1 MPLARR
7 WQMRINHWSFVALF
21 LAAVVLLMWLSRT
34 YHAEFDWTRGGR
46 NSLAPATIAVV
57 QKLDQPLTLTVY
69 ASARQGNN
77 EPTRA
82 LIQQLQRYKKDIAV
96 EYVDPDAEPG
106 RARAAGVQVDGEV
119 IATYRDNKENIGQ
132 FTEETFANAVAR
144 LARAQ
149 DRWVV
154 FLSGHGERRPQGEA
168 NHDYGIFVSQ
178 LHKRGIKTRHLN
190 LNEGG
195 QIPQNTAVLVI
206 ADPQTR
212 LLPGELASLERF
224 LTAGG
229 NLLWLAEP
237 GDLRGLQPIAERLG
251 IEFVPGTVVD
261 PNSAAVTNQD
271 PSFLIVAKY
280 SNHPTVRNL
289 NAMTLFPTAAAIK
302 TINKDGWRAQV
313 LLDTL
318 PSAWA
323 ERGANTRN
331 ARLDPGSDT
340 RGPLSVGVALARD
353 LEKREQRAIA
363 VGDADFLSNTYL
375 GNGGNLDLGM
385 NLLNWVSS
393 DEAYIDLPSRR
404 APDAQLT
411 LTQNAQFAIAFGFL
425 IALPLFLL
433 TTGIVIWWRRRR
445 R

>member
-1 MPLARR
+1 MPLPRR
-7 WQMRINHWSFVALF
+7 WQVRINHWSFVVLF
-21 LAAVVLLMWLSRT
+21 LATVVLLMWLSRT
-34 YHAEFDWTRGGR
+34 YHTQFDWTQGGR
-46 NSLAPATIAVV
+46 NSLAAATIAIV
-57 QKLDQPLTLTVY
+57 QKLDHPLSLTVY
-69 ASARQGNN
+69 ASARQGNS
-77 EPTRA
+77 EPTRT
-82 LIQQLQRYKKDIAV
+82 LIEQLQRYKKDIAV

-106 RARAAGVQVDGEV
+106 RARAAGVQLDGEV
-119 IATYRDNKENIGQ
+119 VAQYRYNKENIGQ
-132 FTEETFANAVAR
+132 FTEENFANAAAR

-149 DRWVV
+149 DRSVV
-154 FLSGHGERRPQGEA
+154 FLSGHGERRPDGEA

-178 LHKRGIKTRHLN
+178 LHKRGIKTRDLN

-212 LLPGELASLERF
+212 LLPGEIATVERY
-224 LTAGG
+224 LTNGG

-251 IEFVPGTVVD
+251 VEFVPGTVVD
-261 PNSAAVTNQD
+261 PNSAAVTNED

-280 SNHPTVRNL
+280 SNHPAVRNL
-289 NAMTLFPTAAAIK
+289 NAITLFPTAAAIK
-302 TINKDGWRAQV
+302 AIDKEGWRAQV

-323 ERGANTRN
+323 ERGTNTRS
-331 ARLDPGSDT
+331 ARLDPGRDT
-340 RGPLSVGVALARD
+340 RGPLSIGVAVARD
-353 LEKREQRAIA
+353 LEKREQRAVAI
-363 VGDADFLSNTYL
+363 GDADFLSNTYL
-375 GNGGNLDLGM
+375 GNGSNLDLGM
-385 NLLNWVSS
+385 NVLNWVTS
-393 DEAYIDLPSRR
+393 DEAYIDLPTRR

-411 LTQNAQFAIAFGFL
+411 LTQTAQFAIAFGFL

>member
-1 MPLARR
+1 MALARR
-7 WQMRINHWSFVALF
+7 WQLRLNHWSFVALF
-21 LAAVVLLMWLSRT
+21 LLVVVLLMGLSRN
-34 YHAEFDWTRGGR
+34 YHMEFDWTRGGR
-46 NSLAPATIAVV
+46 NSLAPATVALL
-57 QKLDQPLTLTVY
+57 QKLEHPLTLTVY
-69 ASARQGNN
+69 ASVREGNA

-82 LIQQLQRYKKDIAV
+82 LVAQLQRYKRDVAV
-96 EYVDPDAEPG
+96 EYVNPDAEPG
-106 RARAAGVQVDGEV
+106 RARAAGVQHDGEV
-119 IATYRDNKENIGQ
+119 VAQYRDSKENLAQ
-132 FTEETFANAVAR
+132 FNEENLVNALAR

-149 DRWVV
+149 DRWLV
-154 FLSGHGERRPQGEA
+154 FLSGHGERRPEGEA
-168 NHDYGIFVSQ
+168 NHDLGIFASQ
-178 LHKRGIKTRHLN
+178 VHKRGIKTRHLN

-212 LLPGELASLERF
+212 LLAGELATLERY
-224 LTAGG
+224 LSAGG

-237 GDLRGLQPIAERLG
+237 GSLRGLQPVAERLG
-251 IEFVPGTVVD
+251 IEFVPGTIVD

-280 SNHPTVRNL
+280 SNHPVVRNL
-289 NAMTLFPTAAAIK
+289 NTMTLFPTAAGVK
-302 TINKDGWRAQV
+302 TAAKEGWRAQV

-318 PSAWA
+318 TSAWA
-323 ERGANTRN
+323 ERGADTRN
-331 ARLDPGSDT
+331 ARLDAGSDT
-340 RGPLSVGVALARD
+340 RGPLSIGVALARD
-353 LEKREQRAIA
+353 LEKREQRVVVI
-363 VGDADFLSNTYL
+363 GDADFLSNTYL

-385 NLLNWVSS
+385 NILNWVSS
-393 DEAYIDLPSRR
+393 DEADIDLPARR

-411 LTQNAQFAIAFGFL
+411 LTQNTQFAIAFGFL

>member
-1 MPLARR
+1 MPLPRR
-7 WQMRINHWSFVALF
+7 WQIRINHWSFVVLF
-21 LAAVVLLMWLSRT
+21 LATVVLLMWLSRT
-34 YHAEFDWTRGGR
+34 YHTQFDWTQGGR
-46 NSLAPATIAVV
+46 NSLAAATIAIV
-57 QKLDQPLTLTVY
+57 QKLDHPLSLTVY
-69 ASARQGNN
+69 ASARQGNS

-82 LIQQLQRYKKDIAV
+82 LIEQLQRYKKDIAV

-106 RARAAGVQVDGEV
+106 RARAAGVQLDGEV
-119 IATYRDNKENIGQ
+119 VAQYRDNKENISQ
-132 FTEETFANAVAR
+132 FTEENFANAVAR

-149 DRWVV
+149 DRSVV
-154 FLSGHGERRPQGEA
+154 FLSGHGERRPDGEA

-178 LHKRGIKTRHLN
+178 LHKRGIKTRGLN

-195 QIPQNTAVLVI
+195 EIPQNTAVLVI

-212 LLPGELASLERF
+212 LLPGEIATVERY
-224 LTAGG
+224 LTNGG

-251 IEFVPGTVVD
+251 VEFVPGTVVD
-261 PNSAAVTNQD
+261 PNSAAVTNED

-280 SNHPTVRNL
+280 SNHPAVRNL
-289 NAMTLFPTAAAIK
+289 NTITLFPTATAIK
-302 TINKDGWRAQV
+302 TINKEGWRAQV

-323 ERGANTRN
+323 ERGTNTRS
-331 ARLDPGSDT
+331 ARLDPGRDT
-340 RGPLSVGVALARD
+340 RGPLSVGVAIARD
-353 LEKREQRAIA
+353 LEKREQRVVAI
-363 VGDADFLSNTYL
+363 GDADFLSNTYL
-375 GNGGNLDLGM
+375 GNGSNLDLGM
-385 NLLNWVSS
+385 NVLNWVTS
-393 DEAYIDLPSRR
+393 DEAYIDLPTRR

-411 LTQNAQFAIAFGFL
+411 LTQTAQFAIAFGFL

>member
-1 MPLARR
+1 MSLARR
-7 WQMRINHWSFVALF
+7 WQLRLNHWSFIALF
-21 LAAVVLLMWLSRT
+21 LVVIMLLMWLSRS
-34 YHAEFDWTRGGR
+34 YHIEFDWTRSGR
-46 NSLAPATIAVV
+46 NSLAPATVSLLQKTERPIA
-57 QKLDQPLTLTVY
+57 LTVY
-69 ASARQGNN
+69 ASARQGNV
-77 EPTRA
+77 ETTRA
-82 LIQQLQRYKKDIAV
+82 LIGQLQRYKRNIVV
-96 EYVDPDAEPG
+96 EYVNPDAEPG
-106 RARAAGVQVDGEV
+106 RARAAGVQLDGEV
-119 IATYRDNKENIGQ
+119 VAQYGDNKENIGQ
-132 FTEETFANAVAR
+132 FTEENFANAVAR
-144 LARAQ
+144 LARTQ
-149 DRWVV
+149 ERWLV
-154 FLSGHGERRPQGEA
+154 FLSGHGERRPEGEA
-168 NHDYGIFVSQ
+168 NHDLGIFATQV
-178 LHKRGIKTRHLN
+178 HKRGIKTRHLN

-195 QIPQNTAVLVI
+195 QVPQNTAVLVI

-212 LLPGELASLERF
+212 LLPGEIAAIERY

-237 GDLRGLQPIAERLG
+237 GNLRGLQPIAERLG
-251 IEFVPGTVVD
+251 VEFVPGTVVD

-280 SNHPTVRNL
+280 SNHPVVRNL
-289 NAMTLFPTAAAIK
+289 NTMTLFPTAAAIK
-302 TINKDGWRAQV
+302 TVAKEGWRAQV

-323 ERGANTRN
+323 ERSTNTRN
-331 ARLDPGSDT
+331 ARLDAGSDT

-353 LEKREQRAIA
+353 LEKREQRAVVI
-363 VGDADFLSNTYL
+363 GDADFLSNTYL

-385 NLLNWVSS
+385 NILNWVSS
-393 DEAYIDLPSRR
+393 DEAYIDLPARR

-411 LTQNAQFAIAFGFL
+411 LTHNAQFAIAFGFL

>member
-7 WQMRINHWSFVALF
+7 WQLRVNHWSFVVLF
-21 LAAVVLLMWLSRT
+21 LAAVVLLMWLSRS
-34 YHAEFDWTRGGR
+34 YHTTFDWTYGGR
-46 NSLAPATIAVV
+46 NTLAPATIAIV
-57 QKLDQPLTLTVY
+57 QKLPQPLTLTVY
-69 ASARQGNN
+69 ASARQGNS

-82 LIQQLQRYKKDIAV
+82 LIAQLQRYKKDIAV
-96 EYVDPDAEPG
+96 EYVDPDANPG

-119 IATYRDNKENIGQ
+119 VAAYRDNKENISQ
-132 FTEETFANAVAR
+132 FTEENFANAAAR

-149 DRWVV
+149 DRFVA
-154 FLSGHGERRPQGEA
+154 FLAGHGERRPQGEA

-178 LHKRGIKTRHLN
+178 LHKRGIRTRPLN
-190 LNEGG
+190 LSEG
-195 QIPQNTAVLVI
+195 QVPADTAVLVV

-212 LLPGELASLERF
+212 LLPGEVAALERY
-224 LTAGG
+224 LSGGG

-251 IEFVPGTVVD
+251 IELVPGTVVD

-271 PSFLIVAKY
+271 PSFLIVARY

-289 NAMTLFPTAAAIK
+289 NAMTLFPTAAALK
-302 TINKDGWRAQV
+302 TLNKDGWRAQV

-323 ERGANTRN
+323 ERGANTRG
-331 ARLDPGSDT
+331 ARLDAGSDT

-353 LEKREQRAIA
+353 LEKREQRVVAI
-363 VGDADFLSNTYL
+363 GDADFLSNTYL

-385 NLLNWVSS
+385 NVLNWVTS
-393 DEAYIDLPSRR
+393 DEAYIDLPTRR
-404 APDAQLT
+404 APDAQLALSQT
-411 LTQNAQFAIAFGFL
+411 AQFAIAFGFL

-433 TTGIVIWWRRRR
+433 ATGIVIWWRRRR

>member
-1 MPLARR
+1 MPLPRR

-21 LAAVVLLMWLSRT
+21 LAAVALLMWLSRT
-34 YHAEFDWTRGGR
+34 YHTQFDWTQGGR
-46 NSLAPATIAVV
+46 NSLAAATIAIV
-57 QKLDQPLTLTVY
+57 QKLDHPLSLTVY
-69 ASARQGNN
+69 ASARQGNA

-82 LIQQLQRYKKDIAV
+82 LIEQLKRYKKDIAV

-119 IATYRDNKENIGQ
+119 VVAYRDNKENISQ
-132 FTEETFANAVAR
+132 FTEENFANAAAR

-154 FLSGHGERRPQGEA
+154 FLSGHGERRPDGEA
-168 NHDYGIFVSQ
+168 NHDFGIFVSQ
-178 LHKRGIKTRHLN
+178 LRKRGIKTRHLN

-212 LLPGELASLERF
+212 LMPGEIAALERY
-224 LTAGG
+224 LGDGG

-251 IEFVPGTVVD
+251 MEFVPGTVVD
-261 PNSAAVTNQD
+261 PNSATVTHED

-280 SNHPTVRNL
+280 SNHPAVRNL

-323 ERGANTRN
+323 ERSANTRN
-331 ARLDPGSDT
+331 ARLDPGSET
-340 RGPLSVGVALARD
+340 RGPLSVGVAIARD
-353 LEKREQRAIA
+353 LEKREQRVVAI
-363 VGDADFLSNTYL
+363 GDADFLSNTYL
-375 GNGGNLDLGM
+375 GNGSNLDLGM
-385 NLLNWVSS
+385 NVLNWVTS
-393 DEAYIDLPSRR
+393 DEAYIDLPIRR
-404 APDAQLT
+404 APDAQLA
-411 LTQNAQFAIAFGFL
+411 LTQTAQFAIAFGFL